1 MRVLTIIIYTLILI
15 VFGLIGFAIMQIRL
29 AGMTVKDFWSF
40 IEANKTVDKLYR
52 LSKQYENMNPQQQ
65 IIFLTE
71 AEDVFN
77 AFDKVP
83 NTIWEEEFSKYRQVL
98 ETYRSIRVLRWAE
111 QS

>member
-1 MRVLTIIIYTLILI
+1 
-15 VFGLIGFAIMQIRL
+15 
-29 AGMTVKDFWSF
+29 
-40 IEANKTVDKLYR
+40 
-52 LSKQYENMNPQQQ
+52 MNPQQQ